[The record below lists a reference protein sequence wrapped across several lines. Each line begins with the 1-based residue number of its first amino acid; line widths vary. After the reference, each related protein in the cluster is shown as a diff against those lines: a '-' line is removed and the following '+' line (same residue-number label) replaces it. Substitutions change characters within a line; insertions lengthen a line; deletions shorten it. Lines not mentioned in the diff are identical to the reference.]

1 MLPKRK
7 RFTAEVEYGP
17 QREDARISLAQ
28 KGAQET
34 LAQTG
39 RPDARFPRQAKA
51 GKASRGSQWLRRA
64 SLGASGSLK
73 FTFHSFDATASL
85 SECFCRSL
93 PTVTPGC
100 FHLSFLCCSPG
111 LCSQLTVTVSGGDQV
126 GRRRGLSQ
134 GPGLRPRVNLDR
146 ETMPLSLEIN
156 PAGWVEFRT
165 EGCVEMKS
173 HPQSPGGLLRLTRA
187 RQWCVSFT
195 LCPLSVSLVC
205 THFHPSGTD
214 V

>member
-28 KGAQET
+28 KGAQES
-34 LAQTG
+34 LAQIGQARHKFPQTG
-39 RPDARFPRQAKA
+39 RRQERPAEGA
-51 GKASRGSQWLRRA
+51 RGSGEHLWAPLLPSSSQ
-64 SLGASGSLK
+64 
-73 FTFHSFDATASL
+73 FHSFDATASL

-100 FHLSFLCCSPG
+100 FQLSFLCCSPG
-111 LCSQLTVTVSGGDQV
+111 LYSQVTVTVSGGDHV
-126 GRRRGLSQ
+126 GMRRGLSQ
-134 GPGLRPRVNLDR
+134 GLGLRPGVNLFQRSIQLGGRNSELKD
-146 ETMPLSLEIN
+146 
-156 PAGWVEFRT
+156 
-165 EGCVEMKS
+165 VEMKS
-173 HPQSPGGLLRLTRA
+173 HPRSPGGLLRLVRA

-195 LCPLSVSLVC
+195 LCPLSVSLVSI
-205 THFHPSGTD
+205 HFHPSGTD